1 LQWYFSK
8 RRTCCMRFLMS
19 CCGYLSS
26 VWPPLS
32 KCFILWAS
40 YKMCF
45 VFLDRF
51 DLREEN
57 RKDVLRTL
65 YALIDEANTANW
77 SSHGQPLQSNTVAA
91 TSSWCFFPLSPLP
104 PQECFGHLAVPVE
117 FRSLSFLQEMIVDK
131 SLLDCGVVQATHH
144 WRKFFSVRI

>member
-8 RRTCCMRFLMS
+8 RRTCWMRFLMS

-26 VWPPLS
+26 LWPLS
-32 KCFILWAS
+32 KCFILLAS
-40 YKMCF
+40 YIC
-45 VFLDRF
+45 VLYFLDRF

-77 SSHGQPLQSNTVAA
+77 SCHGRPLQFDTVAA
-91 TSSWCFFPLSPLP
+91 TSSWHFFSHFSSAPSRMLWAPCSSCRV
-104 PQECFGHLAVPVE
+104 QEFVIFAG
-117 FRSLSFLQEMIVDK
+117 D
-131 SLLDCGVVQATHH
+131 DCGQ
-144 WRKFFSVRI
+144 KFVRLWCCPSYTSLKKILFC